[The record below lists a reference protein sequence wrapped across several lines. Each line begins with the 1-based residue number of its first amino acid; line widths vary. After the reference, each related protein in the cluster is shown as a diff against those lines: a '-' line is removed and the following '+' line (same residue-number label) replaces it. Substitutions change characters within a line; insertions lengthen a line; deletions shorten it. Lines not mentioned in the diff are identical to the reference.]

1 MLMGRQ
7 DQACSVDHAITLN
20 RMIDG
25 PKIVI
30 LEEARSFIQFEQ
42 PKAFNRTV
50 LEFID
55 TVENTLKGINM
66 TENNSQLS
74 VAQLQEIRA
83 AVLGAAARAP
93 GALIGL
99 GILFIVLGMIGVAG
113 QVMFSFVT
121 INVLGAF
128 LIIGGGLQFA
138 HAIKSHGWKS
148 VGIQIVLAVL
158 YIVAGL
164 FTWAFPIPALEGITL
179 WLAAI
184 FFVTGL
190 LRLVSAFQH
199 RHFGEWFWLV
209 LSSAISILMG
219 VLIMNGYPASS
230 LWLPGLLIAIELL
243 LQGWSMLFLG
253 LAARKLIQN
262 K

>member
-1 MLMGRQ
+1 
-7 DQACSVDHAITLN
+7 
-20 RMIDG
+20 
-25 PKIVI
+25 
-30 LEEARSFIQFEQ
+30 
-42 PKAFNRTV
+42 
-50 LEFID
+50 
-55 TVENTLKGINM
+55 M

-74 VAQLQEIRA
+74 AAQLQEIRTV
-83 AVLGAAARAP
+83 VLGAAAKAP

-184 FFVTGL
+184 FFVTGF

-209 LSSAISILMG
+209 LLSAISILMG
-219 VLIMNGYPASS
+219 VMIMNGYPSSS